1 MPIKPT
7 YPGVYIQEE
16 RSGVQTIAG
25 VDTSIAAFFGMSPRG
40 PIGVPTRIFSYS
52 EFESKFGT
60 ETNRG
65 ELPLQVKLFYLNGGG
80 TAWITRLAHGAIN
93 ATAVL
98 ANETG
103 AEVLT
108 LSALDAGSSGNS
120 IQVEVDY
127 DTPSPERTFNLTIY
141 RRTLDSKGNQVLSDS
156 ETLSN
161 LSMDPASPAFVQHA
175 IENRSALV
183 RAQVSSAV
191 TGVHSDN
198 PAPASMNGSISGWI
212 FDAADLEDNI
222 LSSFGDQMPAS
233 DDAGAFG
240 WLNISVNYQPAV
252 PVQLRPSA
260 DWPGFQ
266 AAAQAAIG
274 SALSNA
280 GHSGSVTVNA
290 QIVNGLGFLVFSSP
304 DGPVTIRSAATADLA
319 APMRLGVQNGGVE
332 TDSFSQLRPAQTGFS
347 ARPHGAGAGPDL
359 YAPNF
364 TNISS
369 IMSEAASQIS
379 AWSFVV
385 GSTTYARPEAE
396 PGPLTGASGDLME
409 NTAITLPTGVVG
421 SFAALRANLQVL
433 AGDLQSRTNRAWDCR
448 VHGLRLTLTPR
459 LKLPTLGLGATLTM
473 THATFLGVLF
483 PHANAAGDADNLS
496 AYPLGAGALGHYS
509 TAGVAGN
516 DGDLPQPGDYDDAY
530 LQLAREAD
538 IFNILLLPRARSDSA
553 LQSDAERAL
562 LWGPASAFCRDN
574 RAFLIMDPPSDEG
587 EWSDVNAVT
596 GSNGVETLRMG
607 VVGDHAALY
616 WPRVRVSDDAGELHT
631 VDPCGAIAGLYAR
644 TDNKRGVWKAP
655 AGISAT
661 LTGVRGLEH
670 RITDPENGV
679 TNLAAVNTNRQF
691 TQGIVSWGSRT
702 LAGFENSGE
711 DDWRYV
717 PVRRTALFIEESL
730 YRGLKFAVFEPNDE
744 RLWAQ
749 IRLAAGAFMNNL
761 FRQGAFKGSK
771 SSEAYLVNCDAT
783 TTTQNDINLGIV
795 NVRVGF
801 AALKPAE
808 FVIVTIR
815 QMAGQI
821 DV

>member
-25 VDTSIAAFFGMSPRG
+25 VDTSVAAFCGMSPKG

-52 EFESKFGT
+52 EFEDKFGS
-60 ETNRG
+60 EVHRG

-80 TAWITRLAHGAIN
+80 TAWITRLAHDAVT

-98 ANETG
+98 ASEAGT
-103 AEVLT
+103 EVLT

-141 RRTLDSKGNQVLSDS
+141 RRTLDSKGSQVLSDS

-161 LSMDPASPAFVQHA
+161 LSMDPASPFFVQTVVA
-175 IENRSALV
+175 NQSALV
-183 RAQVSSAV
+183 RAEV
-191 TGVHSDN
+191 TSTVTDVHSDN
-198 PAPASMNGSISGWI
+198 PAPADTNGSISGWI
-212 FDAADLEDNI
+212 FDPTDLEDNI
-222 LSSFGDQMPAS
+222 HATLDAQMPGS
-233 DDAGAFG
+233 DSAGSFG

-252 PVQLRPSA
+252 PVQLRPEGSWA
-260 DWPGFQ
+260 DFQ
-266 AAAQAAIG
+266 SAAQTAIG
-274 SALSNA
+274 NALSNA
-280 GHSGSVTVNA
+280 GQSGTVSVHARN
-290 QIVNGLGFLVFSSP
+290 VNGFGFLVFSSP
-304 DGPVTIRSAATADLA
+304 NGPVTVRSAATADLA

-359 YAPNF
+359 HAPDF
-364 TNISS
+364 AS
-369 IMSEAASQIS
+369 ITSILGENTAQIS
-379 AWSFVV
+379 EWEFVA
-385 GSTTYARPEAE
+385 GSATYARTD
-396 PGPLTGASGDLME
+396 PGPLAGAAGTLIE
-409 NTAITLPTGVVG
+409 NSAITLPAGVVG
-421 SFAALRANLQVL
+421 SFPGLRANLQIL
-433 AGDLQSRTNRAWDCR
+433 ANDFQANMNRAWDAHVR
-448 VHGLRLTLTPR
+448 GFRLTLTPR
-459 LKLPTLGLGATLTM
+459 LKIPSLGQGATLTM
-473 THATFLGVLF
+473 TGASFLEDVFPQTGGV
-483 PHANAAGDADNLS
+483 GDANNLS
-496 AYPLGAGALGHYS
+496 AYPLGAGGLGHYL
-509 TAGVAGN
+509 TAGAAGD
-516 DGDLPQPGDYDDAY
+516 DGDLPQPGDYDEAY
-530 LQLAREAD
+530 VRLARDAD

-553 LQSDAERAL
+553 VQSDADRAL

-574 RAFLIMDPPSDEG
+574 RAFLIMDPLSDEG
-587 EWSDVNAVT
+587 EWSDVNEVT
-596 GSNGVETLRMG
+596 GSNGIETLRTG
-607 VVGDHAALY
+607 VVTDHAAIY
-616 WPRVRVSDDAGELHT
+616 WPRVRVSDDAGQIHT
-631 VDPCGAIAGLYAR
+631 VDPCGAMAGLYAR

-730 YRGLKFAVFEPNDE
+730 YRGLKFAVFEPNAE
-744 RLWAQ
+744 PLWSQ

-761 FRQGAFKGSK
+761 FRQGAFKGTK
-771 SSEAYLVNCDAT
+771 SSDAYFVNCDAT
-783 TTTQNDINLGIV
+783 TTSQNDINLGIV